1 MLCARATVKLA
12 RRFGL
17 ELWRWCRTYVRMRY
31 HILLLAALALA
42 IAAPA
47 RATPWTATYEFHAAG
62 LRVLEAE
69 FTFDVDGPQYRLE
82 VHSRSRGLF
91 NVFARNEQTTSV
103 SGRWEG
109 DTPRPER
116 YRVRG
121 AFRGQSRIV
130 DMDFAPDG
138 MPRLGALE
146 PSNATDMR
154 EEIPRENLAGTIDA
168 LSAVAQLS
176 RIVARTERCEADAR
190 MYDARRLTRVHAR
203 TIGTEA
209 VPADWREGLRG
220 MALRCEVE
228 SVLLGGWRTDQD
240 IERARQPVVTTVW
253 IARPVAEAPPVPLRL
268 ELATRWW
275 GRLHGVLT
283 KIERAAP

>member
-1 MLCARATVKLA
+1 
-12 RRFGL
+12 
-17 ELWRWCRTYVRMRY
+17 
-31 HILLLAALALA
+31 
-42 IAAPA
+42 
-47 RATPWTATYEFHAAG
+47 
-62 LRVLEAE
+62 
-69 FTFDVDGPQYRLE
+69 
-82 VHSRSRGLF
+82 
-91 NVFARNEQTTSV
+91 
-103 SGRWEG
+103 
-109 DTPRPER
+109 
-116 YRVRG
+116 
-121 AFRGQSRIV
+121 
-130 DMDFAPDG
+130 
-138 MPRLGALE
+138 
-146 PSNATDMR
+146 MR
-154 EEIPRENLAGTIDA
+154 EEISRENLAGTIDA

>member
-1 MLCARATVKLA
+1 M
-12 RRFGL
+12 
-17 ELWRWCRTYVRMRY
+17 
-31 HILLLAALALA
+31 AALALA
-42 IAAPA
+42 IATAAPA

-69 FTFDVDGPQYRLE
+69 FIFDVDGPQYRLE
-82 VHSRSRGLF
+82 MRSRSRGLF
-91 NVFARNEQTTSV
+91 SVFARNEQTTSII
-103 SGRWEG
+103 GRWDG
-109 DTPRPER
+109 DTPRPQR

-121 AFRGQSRIV
+121 TFRGQPRV
-130 DMDFAPDG
+130 VEMDFGPDG

-146 PSNATDMR
+146 PSNAAETR
-154 EEIPRENLAGTIDA
+154 EEIARDSLGGTIDA

-176 RIVARTERCEADAR
+176 RIVARTGRCEANAR
-190 MYDARRLTRVHAR
+190 VYDARRLTHLHAR

-209 VPADWREGLRG
+209 VPPDWREGLGG
-220 MALRCEVE
+220 MALRCELE

-240 IERARQPVVTTVW
+240 IDRARQPVITTVW
-253 IARPVAEAPPVPLRL
+253 IARPQADGPPVPLRI

-283 KIERAAP
+283 KIERAAR